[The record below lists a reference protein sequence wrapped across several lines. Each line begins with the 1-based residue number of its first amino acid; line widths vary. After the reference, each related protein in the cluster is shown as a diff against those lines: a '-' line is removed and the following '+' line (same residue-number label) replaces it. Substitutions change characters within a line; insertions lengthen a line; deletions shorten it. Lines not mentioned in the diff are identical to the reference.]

1 METIL
6 SMKEVISAQNV
17 HTGRHLPTK
26 RHRLHSSLVC
36 LQLTED
42 KFPIY
47 TELGL
52 QGLPVDWISWYGLD
66 AAKPLR
72 QKARNTVRNIV
83 IELISLLI
91 FTKSN
96 PN

>member
-17 HTGRHLPTK
+17 YPGRHLPTK
-26 RHRLHSSLVC
+26 WHRLHSSLVC

-52 QGLPVDWISWYGLD
+52 LSLPVDWIS
-66 AAKPLR
+66 
-72 QKARNTVRNIV
+72 
-83 IELISLLI
+83 
-91 FTKSN
+91 
-96 PN
+96 